1 MRLFGGLELADA
13 HEPAHVLGM
22 SFEQNGGPAK
32 RAALVAAAAAHQV
45 RGQTVM
51 AFDLAGLGHFE
62 SLQGRFTRLVFVSH
76 YVLQSAQCQ
85 WKNRPQTGAGIIP
98 VGKSRVQPAGN
109 WYPAAYR
116 AAPAATAAAGLAAP
130 GLAAAGVAGAVGRGG
145 MFKLLPARGGAGGAS
160 PGLIAA
166 AVL

>member
-1 MRLFGGLELADA
+1 MGDFGRLELADA
-13 HEPAHVLGM
+13 HESAHVLCM
-22 SFEQNGGPAK
+22 SLEQNRGPAK

-45 RGQTVM
+45 RSQTVM

-62 SLQGRFTRLVFVSH
+62 SLQGRFTPLVFVSH

-98 VGKSRVQPAGN
+98 IGKWRVQPASGAIPSG
-109 WYPAAYR
+109 YL
-116 AAPAATAAAGLAAP
+116 AAPAATAAAGLAA
-130 GLAAAGVAGAVGRGG
+130 AGAGERGG
-145 MFKLLPARGGAGGAS
+145 MFKLLPALGAAGGAS
-160 PGLIAA
+160 PGFTAT